1 MRDARMAVRSDA
13 KASGM
18 VTSHTTRYTERWQ
31 GSKASDF
38 TSECVSYKLDSEGN
52 KIEGKVFHGKRKA
65 ISVQRAQRRM
75 LNKQA
80 AIRAHLLDIAGNNSD
95 AD

>member
-1 MRDARMAVRSDA
+1 MRDARMAVRADA

-31 GSKASDF
+31 GSKASDH

-65 ISVQRAQRRM
+65 IATKRAHKRM
-75 LNKQA
+75 VDKQA
-80 AIRAHLLDIAGNNSD
+80 AIRAHLLDLAGNNSD